1 MTFLLVVHG
10 LLALALVGVIL
21 LQKSEGG
28 GLTGGGSAGGLVS
41 ARGAADLLT
50 RTTAILATLFIL
62 SSLGLAVVAAS
73 NSTPR
78 AIDTTMA
85 RQTVPVGPL
94 GAPDRSLPGTPAA
107 PAPDAAPVPVAPVA
121 PGIAVPAENA
131 VPVAQ

>member
-73 NSTPR
+73 TSKPKT
-78 AIDTTMA
+78 IDTTLA
-85 RQTVPVGPL
+85 RPTAPVGPL
-94 GAPDRSLPGTPAA
+94 GAPSSALPGVPAVPAPGAAAPATAPAA
-107 PAPDAAPVPVAPVA
+107 PGAPAD
-121 PGIAVPAENA
+121 A
-131 VPVAQ
+131 VPVAN